1 MACCVGKEK
10 SGRKS
15 GSFTLS
21 AAVAIKYEKKKRMV
35 VIRMIIECQQHNDSP
50 SPAPRQ
56 WRPVSNPNVRAESVC
71 MALFRCFHLRRAD
84 AVETLRIICPL
95 RIAEI
100 NQAIGERAALQ

>member
-35 VIRMIIECQQHNDSP
+35 VIRMIIECQQHNVP
-50 SPAPRQ
+50 QQRPRATGTICKQ
-56 WRPVSNPNVRAESVC
+56 GGSAGSAACGWLSDGF
-71 MALFRCFHLRRAD
+71 MILLFSQTSKCDEAD
-84 AVETLRIICPL
+84 
-95 RIAEI
+95 
-100 NQAIGERAALQ
+100 ERHTIE